1 MSVISPVSPLARPA
15 GTVPGV
21 SRLGYWIEGDLAAAA
36 CIDAAAGV
44 VAAGR
49 TSMGGEWLW
58 RARRWM

>member
-21 SRLGYWIEGDLAAAA
+21 SGLGYWIEGDLVAAA
-36 CIDAAAGV
+36 CIDAAAWV
-44 VAAGR
+44 VAGR
-49 TSMGGEWLW
+49 TLMGGERLW